1 MSTKIV
7 LDQGSGFELYQEVFD
22 PEAVYIRLHDLPGT
36 EDDVEPP
43 NFDVQSNSLGTDLRV
58 RIPREVWEQIKNAKL
73 EDLSRF
79 KSIEDSSED
88 PD

>member
-22 PEAVYIRLHDLPGT
+22 PDAVYIRLHDLPGT
-36 EDDVEPP
+36 DEDVEPP

-58 RIPREVWEQIKNAKL
+58 RIPTEVWEVIKQAKL
-73 EDLSRF
+73 QDLSKF
-79 KSIEDSSED
+79 KSIEDSGED
-88 PD
+88 SY